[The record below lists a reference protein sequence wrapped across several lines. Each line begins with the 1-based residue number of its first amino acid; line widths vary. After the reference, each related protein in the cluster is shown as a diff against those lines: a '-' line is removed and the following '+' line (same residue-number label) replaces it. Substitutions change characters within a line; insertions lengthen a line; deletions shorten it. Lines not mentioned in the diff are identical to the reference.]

1 MTAAHPTGATAPAA
15 GERRAAEG
23 REETAGTGDTAHV
36 DAVRAALAALD
47 AICDPSAGTAPRR
60 SARDGDAPGAAPRAT
75 GPEPRPPAE
84 PGGEGPAPSPARS
97 GIPGVPGTGPG
108 PARTGPVPTGPAR
121 AEEPRSTAPAATA
134 PLRDRFASGHRAPAP
149 PRRGGDP
156 VKGLLHRHRE
166 LCAGAVDPLEI
177 AAGLEAHGVTDR
189 TAAHYRHRDV
199 FSLAEEMFART
210 DRTPPN
216 GPAAPVPPEP
226 AEGADGLRGPGAGPL
241 LRAAAP
247 AAVCALA
254 VVGAEAAGGAL
265 RIAVA
270 AAGAAATLFTLALAL
285 RSGPLRAGRRAT
297 APARLWTLWLIA
309 YAVCGQGLVDALAR
323 GGPAGPPALTPVP
336 LVPLAAAVLPA
347 AWCAHLFAV
356 RSRRGLSRSRGLDAF
371 AAATRPLL
379 LAVSA
384 LFAGALGLLLL
395 ATGVLVPPGTG
406 LAGAAA
412 LGVLLFL
419 ARLLAV
425 HGFPGTASAALAAA
439 CAVEALAPAL
449 LLAGRLPG
457 LEPLA
462 RPVEA
467 LAGSAGPAAVPV
479 LACTAAALALLARAF
494 ALLTRASAH
503 TP

>member
-1 MTAAHPTGATAPAA
+1 MTAARPTGATAPAT

-23 REETAGTGDTAHV
+23 RHEAAGTGDTAHV

-47 AICDPSAGTAPRR
+47 AICDPSAGAVPRR
-60 SARDGDAPGAAPRAT
+60 DAGQGGTPGAAPRAT
-75 GPEPRPPAE
+75 GPEPCPPAE
-84 PGGEGPAPSPARS
+84 PGGGPAAAPAR
-97 GIPGVPGTGPG
+97 PGGTG
-108 PARTGPVPTGPAR
+108 TGPAR
-121 AEEPRSTAPAATA
+121 AEEPRSTAPASTA
-134 PLRDRFASGHRAPAP
+134 PLRDRFASGHRTPGP

-166 LCAGAVDPLEI
+166 LCADAVDPLEI

-216 GPAAPVPPEP
+216 PPAAPVPPEA
-226 AEGADGLRGPGAGPL
+226 AEGADCFRGPGAGPL

-247 AAVCALA
+247 AAVCGLA
-254 VVGAEAAGGAL
+254 VVGAETAGGVL

-270 AAGAAATLFTLALAL
+270 AAGAAATLCALALAL
-285 RSGPLRAGRRAT
+285 RSGPLGAGRRAT
-297 APARLWTLWLIA
+297 APARLCTLWLIA
-309 YAVCGQGLVDALAR
+309 YAVCGPGLVDALAR
-323 GGPAGPPALTPVP
+323 GGPEGQPALTPVP

-347 AWCAHLFAV
+347 VWCAHLFAV
-356 RSRRGLSRSRGLDAF
+356 RSRRRLSLSRGLDAF

-384 LFAGALGLLLL
+384 LFTGALGLLLL
-395 ATGVLVPPGTG
+395 ATGVLMPPGTG

-449 LLAGRLPG
+449 LLAGRLPE

-467 LAGSAGPAAVPV
+467 LVGSAGAAAVPL
-479 LACTAAALALLARAF
+479 LACAAAALVLLARAF

>member
-1 MTAAHPTGATAPAA
+1 MTAAHPTGATASEA
-15 GERRAAEG
+15 GERRAAEERDG
-23 REETAGTGDTAHV
+23 AAGTGDTAHV

-47 AICDPSAGTAPRR
+47 AICDPSAGAVPRR
-60 SARDGDAPGAAPRAT
+60 SARDGDAPGAAPRAA
-75 GPEPRPPAE
+75 GPEPCPPAA
-84 PGGEGPAPSPARS
+84 PASDGPAPAPARS
-97 GIPGVPGTGPG
+97 RSAGS
-108 PARTGPVPTGPAR
+108 ARSRTGSAR
-121 AEEPRSTAPAATA
+121 AEEQRSTAGAATA

-166 LCAGAVDPLEI
+166 LCADAVDPLEI

-189 TAAHYRHRDV
+189 TAARYRHRDV

-216 GPAAPVPPEP
+216 GPAAPVPPGPE
-226 AEGADGLRGPGAGPL
+226 EGDDGSRGPGAGPL

-247 AAVCALA
+247 GAVCALA

-265 RIAVA
+265 RIPVA
-270 AAGAAATLFTLALAL
+270 AAGAAATLLALLLAL

-323 GGPAGPPALTPVP
+323 GGPQGPPALTPVP

-356 RSRRGLSRSRGLDAF
+356 RSRRRLSLSRGLDAF

-384 LFAGALGLLLL
+384 LFTGALGLLLL